1 MNIYSYDPASC
12 NIIALLQAVPTDETP
27 YVLTDQNFDLT
38 NFTVTIGQIDGHTLT
53 WWNEPK
59 PKPTAEL
66 IANIKALQGENDIL
80 GQSVA
85 DMTLQNMQL
94 NSTVDT
100 MGTTLVQAQLDIIS
114 LKEGIV

>member
-1 MNIYSYDPASC
+1 MNIYSYDLKSCDIITLLPA
-12 NIIALLQAVPTDETP
+12 IPTDDTP
-27 YVLTDQNFDLT
+27 HVTTDQTFDLL

-53 WWNEPK
+53 WWNPPK

-100 MGTTLVQAQLDIIS
+100 MGATLVQAQLDIIS
-114 LKEGIV
+114 LKEGVV